1 MLSRNVLRAGNAVRQ
16 QAVRSASYQTSKTPF
31 LLNWYANPY
40 HTPLFVAK
48 EMGWLKDEGVDL
60 AILEATDPSDV
71 TEIVGGGNVGLGL
84 KAMIHILAAKDKGI
98 DLKSFG
104 TLLDEPPTGLIHK
117 KSAGIEQ
124 FSDIIGKKVGYIG
137 HFGKVMIDDLA
148 KQANIPQDSFETV
161 RVGMNVTSAIMR
173 GDIDTGVGFT
183 NFQRIELEELSGEEA
198 GMLRIDEL
206 NDLGCCCFCSV
217 QYVANGDYFG
227 ENQETIAALMKGVRR
242 ATDFTI
248 EHPDEAWGIMTKANP
263 RLDNRLYARIF
274 QRTLPYFSRDLRNV
288 DRDWEKVG
296 QFCKHLG
303 VLETEFDQ
311 HSVWTNDLVPEAG
324 KPSVA
329 PVTPGGIGVDV
340 SAFNFDNTM
349 TKQQAAHN

>member
-1 MLSRNVLRAGNAVRQ
+1 MGRA
-16 QAVRSASYQTSKTPF
+16 ASTYNTEKTTF

-40 HTPLFVAK
+40 HTPIYVAK
-48 EMGWLKDEGVDL
+48 EQGWLKEEGIDL

-71 TEIVGGGNVGLGL
+71 TEIVGDGAIGLGL

-117 KSAGIEQ
+117 KSANINK
-124 FSDIIGKKVGYIG
+124 FSDIQGKKVGYIG

-148 KQANIPQDSFETV
+148 KQAGIPLDSFETV
-161 RVGMNVTSAIMR
+161 RVGMNVTAAILR

-183 NFQRIELEELSGEEA
+183 NFQRIELEELSAEDA

-217 QYVANGDYFG
+217 QYVANGDYFEKNPEKISG
-227 ENQETIAALMKGVRR
+227 FMRAMRR
-242 ATDFTI
+242 ATEFTI
-248 EHPDEAWGIMTKANP
+248 EHPDAAWKIMTRANP
-263 RLDNRLYARIF
+263 RLDNNNL
-274 QRTLPYFSRDLRNV
+274 LNV

-303 VLETEFDQ
+303 VLETDFDQ
-311 HSVWTNDLVPEAG
+311 HSVWTNEHVPEANTS
-324 KPSVA
+324 PEVQ

-340 SAFNFDNTM
+340 SKFNAKM
-349 TKQQAAHN
+349 TKQEAAHN